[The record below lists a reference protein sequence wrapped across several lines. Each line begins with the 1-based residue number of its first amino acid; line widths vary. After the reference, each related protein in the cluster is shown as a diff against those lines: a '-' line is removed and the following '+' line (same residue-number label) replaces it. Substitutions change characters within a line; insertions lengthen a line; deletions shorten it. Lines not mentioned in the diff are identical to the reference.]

1 MSNGKKYGAH
11 AMPGPSGTWSGRVVR
26 RRTSRGT
33 VIERERNGFVSRDEA
48 QAWAVEQLVIYL
60 AQRKER
66 NARKNA
72 NRSAAKS
79 RRAARGA
86 ILEAYSY
93 RELALRSTTEPD
105 CLSEF
110 KYRSELLW
118 QEVAFRKLKDGA
130 TDDEAINEANERVG
144 AKHRERLEK
153 GLSGH
158 LDTVAFSTQQLAFTN
173 AQFLLQQGIA
183 QLSQ

>member
-26 RRTSRGT
+26 HRTSRGT
-33 VIERERNGFVSRDEA
+33 VIERERNGFASRDEA
-48 QAWAVEQLVIYL
+48 QAWAVEQLAIYL

-66 NARKNA
+66 NARNNA
-72 NRSAAKS
+72 NRSATKIRRVA
-79 RRAARGA
+79 RAA
-86 ILEAYSY
+86 ILAEYSY
-93 RELALRSTTEPD
+93 RELALRSATESD

-118 QEVAFRKLKDGA
+118 KEVAFRRLKEGA
-130 TDDEAINEANERVG
+130 TDDEAIIEANKRVG

-158 LDTVAFSTQQLAFTN
+158 LDTVAFGTRQLAFAN

-183 QLSQ
+183 QLS